1 MNIKHNDVND
11 PALKRMLSNL
21 SDYIKEYRNTFFRS
35 TKDFGE
41 LSELYISGLIKTER
55 GKRNMERLDED
66 LIWKEMVIA
75 VQQFITDS
83 TWDSFGLMVKL
94 PEYF

>member
-1 MNIKHNDVND
+1 
-11 PALKRMLSNL
+11 MLSNL

-55 GKRNMERLDED
+55 GKRNMERLHEEVDMEGD
-66 LIWKEMVIA
+66 GYQRI
-75 VQQFITDS
+75 QQFITDS
-83 TWDSFGLMVKL
+83 TWDHLD
-94 PEYF
+94 